1 MIARIWHGW
10 TTSENAKAYEML
22 LRDEIFP
29 WIEGRKIRGY
39 RGVQLLRREE
49 DDAVEFVTIMWF
61 DSLDAARDF
70 TGPSFPGAVVPPA
83 ARALLTRFDSVS
95 AHYDVIKELAAQ

>member
-10 TTSENAKAYEML
+10 TTPENAAAYERL

-49 DDAVEFVTIMWF
+49 GDELEFVTIMWF
-61 DSLDAARDF
+61 DSLEDAREFA
-70 TGPSFPGAVVPPA
+70 GPSFPAAVVPPA
-83 ARALLTRFDSVS
+83 ARALLARFDSVS
-95 AHYDVIKELAAQ
+95 AHYDVIKDLGD